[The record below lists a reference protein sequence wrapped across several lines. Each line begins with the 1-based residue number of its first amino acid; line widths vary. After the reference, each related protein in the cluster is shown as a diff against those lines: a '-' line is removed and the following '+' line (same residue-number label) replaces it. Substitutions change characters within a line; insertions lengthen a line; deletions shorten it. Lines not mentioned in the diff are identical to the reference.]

1 MCGLI
6 QSVREVRRSQ
16 IIQFKTGPWGAV
28 RCVPGRTA
36 AAPAGTV
43 APERARIQ
51 SAHRRSNTIRPQTE
65 SWRVPR
71 YSGV

>member
-6 QSVREVRRSQ
+6 QSVREVRGSQ

-28 RCVPGRTA
+28 RCVPG
-36 AAPAGTV
+36 AGTV

-51 SAHRRSNTIRPQTE
+51 SAHRRSNNTRIRQQTE